1 MRTQGAGNLWRIMT
15 SNVWAD
21 VFGNPVEGRDTQL
34 AQVYEHYLPDVLCLQ
49 EMHPNWHASRLK
61 PQLAQRYD
69 EVVAEQGDYAL
80 NYTPVFY
87 RRDRLRLIGSAFHV
101 FSGPNDFD
109 SKSFTAAVFEPLD
122 GGEAFAVLST
132 HLYYED
138 NDFGNRVRVQNVPG
152 DYRFSPHARPAAGH
166 GVRGLQLP
174 GGQRPRAAAGG
185 AGDAQCAADCRNRFA
200 GILLAWGSGL

>member
-69 EVVAEQGDYAL
+69 EYFHGLTSAEKCLASVDVYW
-80 NYTPVFY
+80 
-87 RRDRLRLIGSAFHV
+87 
-101 FSGPNDFD
+101 
-109 SKSFTAAVFEPLD
+109 TAAPREWWTCLHRTVRQEP
-122 GGEAFAVLST
+122 
-132 HLYYED
+132 
-138 NDFGNRVRVQNVPG
+138 
-152 DYRFSPHARPAAGH
+152 
-166 GVRGLQLP
+166 
-174 GGQRPRAAAGG
+174 
-185 AGDAQCAADCRNRFA
+185 
-200 GILLAWGSGL
+200 